1 MKIILA
7 QMIAINNIPLTKLQL
22 QNYLRGFHSM
32 ILKTDTDNRGTVA
45 ALVQE
50 IAEAAKEFFT

>member
-1 MKIILA
+1 MILGTECTEGLSVEDHLN
-7 QMIAINNIPLTKLQL
+7 INATQ
-22 QNYLRGFHSM
+22 M

-50 IAEAAKEFFT
+50 IAEAAKECE